1 MQWKDLRTPLY
12 CALAAW
18 LYMFTRKDPIPFSA
32 VEQAKHYQ
40 QSYDKPVESIAAYY
54 VEEVVVMEKIKEGN

>member
-1 MQWKDLRTPLY
+1 
-12 CALAAW
+12 
-18 LYMFTRKDPIPFSA
+18 MFTRKDPIPFSA